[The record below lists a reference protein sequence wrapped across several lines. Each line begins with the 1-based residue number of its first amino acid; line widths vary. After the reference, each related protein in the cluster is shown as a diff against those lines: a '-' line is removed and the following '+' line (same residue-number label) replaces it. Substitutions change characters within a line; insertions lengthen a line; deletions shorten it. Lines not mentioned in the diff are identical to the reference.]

1 MKRIVSLMA
10 FLIPFI
16 LMAQDEVQGLWR
28 VEEKPLYIGERFF
41 VELEVK
47 ASSDIKIE
55 LPEQLASINV
65 LEPVGSKLEDNIDA
79 LDEVIY
85 KKKFNFIAFDSV
97 VAQIPSIQIPYEKDG
112 KGRELII
119 EGISVSVSRMPVDST
134 DALRAAYGP
143 MAPEEQLNWNL
154 FFIMVG
160 VLIAMA
166 AITAFVRWKKDNNR
180 LSIPM
185 GADPKEWALQ
195 QLEII
200 ASQIPFDNQKSSW
213 THLTEVVRLYMERK
227 WNIPA
232 PYFSTGEALS
242 AIANKQEYVSMLNT
256 VADVLELGDQ
266 VKFAKKITSEDI
278 QRVSL
283 QKAKDI
289 IHYEYLAPL
298 SIVKEEVLDE

>member
-10 FLIPFI
+10 FLIPLI
-16 LMAQDEVQGLWR
+16 LMAQDEVKGLWR
-28 VEEKPLYIGERFF
+28 LEEKPLYIGERFF
-41 VELEVK
+41 VELEVI
-47 ASSDIKIE
+47 ASSDVKIE
-55 LPEQLASINV
+55 LPEQLASING
-65 LEPVGSKLEDNIDA
+65 LETVGSKLEDKIETSD
-79 LDEVIY
+79 DVIY

-112 KGRELII
+112 KGHQLII
-119 EGISVSVSRMPVDST
+119 DGISVLVSRMPVDST

-154 FFIMVG
+154 FFIVVG
-160 VLIAMA
+160 VLVAMA
-166 AITAFVRWKKDNNR
+166 VITAIVKWKKDSKR
-180 LSIPM
+180 LSIPL
-185 GADPKEWALQ
+185 GADPREWVLQ

-200 ASQIPFDNQKSSW
+200 EAQIPFDNQKSSW

-278 QRVSL
+278 QKVSL
-283 QKAKDI
+283 QKAKEVI
-289 IHYEYLAPL
+289 LYEYQAPL